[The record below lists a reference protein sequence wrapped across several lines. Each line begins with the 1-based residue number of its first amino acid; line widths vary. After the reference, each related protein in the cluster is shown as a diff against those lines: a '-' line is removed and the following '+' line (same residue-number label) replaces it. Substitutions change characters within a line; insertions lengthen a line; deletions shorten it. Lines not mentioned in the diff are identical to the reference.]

1 MLLVQDQ
8 YLFEFEGVADCAY
21 LTLSDILNIRKHA
34 LMKRFAFSRLGS
46 VRVKLTF
53 DQARCDQASLRVQLP
68 SEFKSEMPRSELN
81 PLPTRLHEEFNQH
94 LRIKLALNLAGF
106 VAQTFW
112 VLSSHFVRR

>member
-68 SEFKSEMPRSELN
+68 SEFKSEMPRSELSQ
-81 PLPTRLHEEFNQH
+81 LPTRPHGRVQPSFPNKAC
-94 LRIKLALNLAGF
+94 RTPGR
-106 VAQTFW
+106 
-112 VLSSHFVRR
+112 VRGSNMFASI